1 MKKFESTNLFY
12 FIDSYDKYPS
22 KEERN
27 DKIPLRYWNETKE
40 EFLRLTRNGMD
51 YERFLNVE
59 NVTFENIKA
68 LLKANDN
75 FFAFSSDS
83 YIDFRWYEGKKIV
96 FFMVQRYTFLDFLI
110 QMIMFIHLQY
120 QIHQMFLINELNII
134 HLLIYVILRKL

>member
-12 FIDSYDKYPS
+12 FIDLYDKYPS
-22 KEERN
+22 KEERS

-51 YERFLNVE
+51 YERVLNVE

-75 FFAFSSDS
+75 FFC
-83 YIDFRWYEGKKIV
+83 I
-96 FFMVQRYTFLDFLI
+96 
-110 QMIMFIHLQY
+110 FI
-120 QIHQMFLINELNII
+120 
-134 HLLIYVILRKL
+134 